1 MKYFLT
7 KSGAKSLCSAS
18 LWRIVGNS
26 TAMVEDSRQLKAEA
40 FAKGRGSLEKDI
52 VAIERCH
59 DDLALHWPMH
69 ISAEARI

>member
-1 MKYFLT
+1 
-7 KSGAKSLCSAS
+7 
-18 LWRIVGNS
+18 
-26 TAMVEDSRQLKAEA
+26 MVEDSRQLKAEA